1 MTAPS
6 KASDDPEMS
15 RESLERL
22 LETLDRDPDVAAQR
36 YKRVRRRLE
45 RLFEWRGARF
55 PEDLAD
61 ETLTR
66 VARKLDQ
73 GVVIEAD
80 DPYPYFCGVAHRLFK
95 EILRE
100 ERQERRFRDPASW
113 PRPPAAGDEPDDE
126 RMSVLQECLARLRPD
141 ARELLL
147 EYNEGEGRLRI
158 ESRQAMA
165 SRLGIPMNALRIRIH
180 RIRMRLER
188 CVKLRSQERSRRRSR
203 PKPVDGA
210 K

>member
-1 MTAPS
+1 MTAP
-6 KASDDPEMS
+6 ASGGPEMS

-22 LETLDRDPDVAAQR
+22 LEILHPDPDRAALR

-73 GVVIEAD
+73 GLEIHAD

-95 EILRE
+95 ELLRE

-113 PRPPAAGDEPDDE
+113 PAPTEVGGEDTADDE
-126 RMSVLQECLARLRPD
+126 RATSLQECLDRLTPEMRD
-141 ARELLL
+141 LIL
-147 EYNEGEGRLRI
+147 EYYEGDGRERI
-158 ESRQAMA
+158 QNRQAMA
-165 SRLGIPMNALRIRIH
+165 TRMGVPMNALRIRAH
-180 RIRMRLER
+180 RIRMRIER
-188 CVKLRSQERSRRRSR
+188 CVRDRLQAQSRRRPR
-203 PKPVDGA
+203 PKPVD
-210 K
+210 

>member
-1 MTAPS
+1 MTAP
-6 KASDDPEMS
+6 ASGDPEMS

-22 LETLDRDPDVAAQR
+22 LEVLDPDTDRAARR
-36 YKRVRRRLE
+36 YKRIRRRLE

-73 GVVIEAD
+73 GLEIESD

-95 EILRE
+95 EVLRD

-113 PRPPAAGDEPDDE
+113 PMPPAAGEEADDE
-126 RMSVLQECLARLRPD
+126 RMAVLQECLDRLDPEH
-141 ARELLL
+141 RELLL
-147 EYNEGEGRLRI
+147 EYNEGEGRRRI
-158 ESRQAMA
+158 ENRQAMA
-165 SRLGIPMNALRIRIH
+165 GRLGVPMNALRIRIH
-180 RIRMRLER
+180 RIRTRLER
-188 CVKLRSQERSRRRSR
+188 CVQTRFPGRAGRSSR
-203 PKPVDGA
+203 PKAVDGA

>member
-1 MTAPS
+1 
-6 KASDDPEMS
+6 MS

-22 LETLDRDPDVAAQR
+22 LEILDPDPDRAAQR
-36 YKRVRRRLE
+36 YKRIRRRLE

-73 GVVIEAD
+73 GLEIEAD
-80 DPYPYFCGVAHRLFK
+80 DPYPYFCGVAHLLFK
-95 EILRE
+95 EVLRE
-100 ERQERRFRDPASW
+100 ERQEHRLLDPASW
-113 PRPPAAGDEPDDE
+113 PAPVAPGTGDEENDD
-126 RMSVLQECLARLRPD
+126 RAAALQECLERLKPEM
-141 ARELLL
+141 RELIL
-147 EYNEGEGRLRI
+147 EYYEGTGRERI

-165 SRLGIPMNALRIRIH
+165 ARLGVPMNAIRIRAH

-188 CVKLRSQERSRRRSR
+188 CVWKRLHERSRLR
-203 PKPVDGA
+203 PRPRPVGGA